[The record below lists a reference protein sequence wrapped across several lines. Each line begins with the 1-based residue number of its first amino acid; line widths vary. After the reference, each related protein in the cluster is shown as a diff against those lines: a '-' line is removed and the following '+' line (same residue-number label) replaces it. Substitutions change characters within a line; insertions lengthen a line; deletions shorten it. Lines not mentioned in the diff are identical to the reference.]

1 MKITAKRK
9 NFFLALG
16 VRILALGAQ
25 DLALGGTDHLL
36 GVGSWGVGCLW

>member
-9 NFFLALG
+9 KIFLALG

-36 GVGSWGVGCLW
+36 GVGS